1 MGEILMKK
9 EDKLTTLEGA
19 VRDVSLCRCHF
30 YHDGDGDFY
39 YYYPIA
45 LSETLFLSQNEDDFL
60 LDGYTI
66 RKIAHLRKVEIKDDL
81 CNEINK
87 RNGLTDQIK
96 MPKVDLTSWQTVF
109 ESLKAMNTAV
119 IVEDERSDEF
129 AIGIIETVLKT
140 KVYVREFDADGVWN
154 DGITV
159 IPYTGITK
167 VKWGTRYALGWE
179 RYLRSVDSF

>member
-1 MGEILMKK
+1 MKK
-9 EDKLTTLEGA
+9 EEKLTTLEGA

-30 YHDGDGDFY
+30 YHDGDDDFY

-66 RKIAHLRKVEIKDDL
+66 RKLAHLRKVEIKNDL

-109 ESLKAMNTAV
+109 TSLKAMNTAV
-119 IVEDERSDEF
+119 IVEAERSDEF
-129 AIGIIETVLKT
+129 AIGKIT
-140 KVYVREFDADGVWN
+140 KVWNTKIYFREFDADGVWR
-154 DGITV
+154 DEETV
-159 IPYTGITK
+159 IPYSCITK
-167 VKWGTRYALGWE
+167 VMWGTRYALGWE
-179 RYLRSVDSF
+179 KYLRSVDAFSS